1 MTKSNSNSVR
11 KCFSIPPVISIGM
24 PVYNGARYI
33 REALDSLLGQTF
45 TDFELI
51 ISDNASIDNTEAIC
65 REYAAKDQRIRY
77 IRQSQN
83 LGASANF
90 KFVLD
95 EALGEYF
102 MWAAYDDKWSSNY
115 LLQAKKSLENTNFS
129 FAFPT
134 FKLQSI
140 HLPLSS
146 KERGEYI
153 FKFIESEDRK
163 KRVITFLSL
172 HHFSFAVNIVY
183 CFFRKDFLKS
193 VYSLQDLNN
202 EGTFG
207 TVALSFGRGVVL
219 KNVLFFKR
227 YPKLWPG
234 ALGTLYKLD
243 FRKRRDRL
251 NNFNLNKKESFSKL
265 IELFPEYANEIKII
279 FDSYKIYT
287 YGKDFKIC
295 DIEHMLI

>member
-1 MTKSNSNSVR
+1 M
-11 KCFSIPPVISIGM
+11 PPLVSIGM

-51 ISDNASIDNTEAIC
+51 ISDNASTDNTEAIC
-65 REYAAKDQRIRY
+65 REYAAKDERIRY
-77 IRQSQN
+77 IRQPHN

-102 MWAAYDDKWSSNY
+102 MWAAHDDKWSSNY
-115 LLQAKKSLENTNFS
+115 LLEAKKSLEKTNFS

-146 KERGEYI
+146 KERGEHI

-163 KRVITFLSL
+163 RRVLSFLSL
-172 HHFSFAVNIVY
+172 HHLSHSANIVY
-183 CFFRKDFLKS
+183 AFYRKDFLKS
-193 VYSLQDLNN
+193 CYCLQDISNDGLLS
-202 EGTFG
+202 
-207 TVALSFGRGVVL
+207 TVALSLGRGVVL

-227 YPKLWPG
+227 YRRFYPS
-234 ALGTLYKLD
+234 ALLGLYRID

-251 NNFNLNKKESFSKL
+251 NEFNLNKKRSLSKL
-265 IELFPEYANEIKII
+265 NQLFPEYSNEIKII
-279 FDSYKIYT
+279 FDSYKLFT
-287 YGKDFKIC
+287 YRKDFKIC
-295 DIEHMLI
+295 DIEDMLK